1 MIKRFLF
8 SILYLLLITMIVG
21 VFHYLIIKNLSL
33 FIPLINIYLFNFLM
47 TVMGLAILYLIYD
60 KFNDKVGFTFL
71 GIGIIKMAIAV
82 SFLMPL
88 IKSNFSN
95 KIPDTLNFFF
105 CYFIFLIIESVFMVK
120 LLNKKQ

>member
-8 SILYLLLITMIVG
+8 SILFLLLITMIVG

-71 GIGIIKMAIAV
+71 AIGIIKMAIAV

>member
-1 MIKRFLF
+1 
-8 SILYLLLITMIVG
+8 MIVG
-21 VFHYLIIKNLSL
+21 VFHYLIIKNLSV

-47 TVMGLAILYLIYD
+47 TVIGLAILYLMYD

>member
-71 GIGIIKMAIAV
+71 GIGIIKMAISV

>member
-8 SILYLLLITMIVG
+8 SILYLFLITMIVG
-21 VFHYLIIKNLSL
+21 VFHYLIIKNLCL

-47 TVMGLAILYLIYD
+47 TVMGLAILYLMYD

>member
-8 SILYLLLITMIVG
+8 SILFLLLITMIVG